1 MDTFD
6 FAGKLR
12 LAGELLEQ
20 KEFEVSIREH
30 CQLLEA
36 GLRHILTHLLTRL
49 EGYEA
54 VNRINTAVARVG
66 KGKLNLPRLGFGQ
79 LAGVFIEADVLPI
92 LRRNFDSNFKRTKKI
107 DWNEVVEWRNRV
119 THQTVEGR
127 MGKSRHEPTSYD
139 DALFISLWTKAFL
152 YDCEL
157 VSKNIAV
164 APQSRQDSS
173 ISQSMDCSQCEN
185 GLEEVWIFCPFCG
198 TQINPEC
205 RACNNKLKTEWK
217 ICPFCEEPIAEHD
230 SAEST
235 RMKWEYMNIC
245 KGAWMDGVVNAEERQ
260 YLDSLRLELG
270 IDVDEATLIEGKV
283 APPASIEFMHKVED
297 FLVDGEIS
305 QAERDYLDQ
314 LADRLGIDAMHYQ
327 SIEHSMREAEKSR
340 DLV

>member
-12 LAGELLEQ
+12 LAGELLDQ
-20 KEFEVSIREH
+20 KEFESSIREH

-36 GLRHILTHLLTRL
+36 GLRQILKHLLTGL
-49 EGYEA
+49 EDYEE

-79 LAGVFIEADVLPI
+79 LAGVYIEANLLPI
-92 LRRNFDSNFKRTKKI
+92 LRRNFDSNFIRTKKI
-107 DWNEVVEWRNRV
+107 DWNEIVEWRNRV
-119 THQTVEGR
+119 THQSVEGG
-127 MGKSRHEPTSYD
+127 MGKNRHEPPSYD

-157 VSKNIAV
+157 VSKNITV
-164 APQSRQDSS
+164 APQNPKDQS
-173 ISQSMDCSQCEN
+173 ISQSMACSKCEID
-185 GLEEVWIFCPFCG
+185 LEEVWSFCPFCA

-205 RACNNKLKTEWK
+205 GACNNKLKTEWK
-217 ICPFCEEPIAEHD
+217 ICPFCEEPVVKHD
-230 SAEST
+230 SAESL
-235 RMKWEYMNIC
+235 RMRWEYMNVC
-245 KGAWMDGVVNAEERQ
+245 KGAWMDGVVNAQERQ

-270 IDVDEATLIEGKV
+270 IDVDEATVIEGKV

-297 FLVDGEIS
+297 FLVDGEITR
-305 QAERDYLDQ
+305 AERDYLDR
-314 LADRLGIDAMHYQ
+314 LADRLGIDTLHYK